1 MPVYGRHLAFSQPV
15 TLRPFIFSSLHH
27 NRLNNTMS
35 TAWDIDNVHL
45 FLQAYMGKHTVL
57 TFAYSDP
64 TKCDYKFF
72 DCLSHRGAITE
83 VEVDG
88 APLAYRVDLTLLH
101 QSTDKEIHLERNDAF
116 YELSCPK
123 QPPTY
128 RSLAAPGA
136 LPCLQAAAPPDDSV
150 QLTDFSRQSAKR
162 QKTTPAPQGTPKF
175 RMFTRAGIQVCTKDL
190 IQQCY
195 CVQHPENE
203 SSLGVFI
210 DLKRCMA
217 AAQRAHKDQQH
228 GAPTLALSCDTD
240 LLAAAILKVEKNGIK
255 LVTPEN
261 QYVWLGMHSASPWQ
275 KIDGGRGHEL
285 VTRRTRSVV
294 IKSFEVADTS
304 SGCMNAAARPVDVL
318 ELKAVVVETGMCFA
332 YGAVGPAYEVA
343 MLALATAHVTM
354 MG

>member
-1 MPVYGRHLAFSQPV
+1 MPVDERPLASSQPV
-15 TLRPFIFSSLHH
+15 ALRPFIFSSLHH
-27 NRLNNTMS
+27 NRLNNAMS
-35 TAWDIDNVHL
+35 TAWDIDNVNL

-101 QSTDKEIHLERNDAF
+101 QSTDKELQLQRNDAF
-116 YELSCPK
+116 YELSY
-123 QPPTY
+123 PTY
-128 RSLAAPGA
+128 RSLAASFAP
-136 LPCLQAAAPPDDSV
+136 PCLQAAAPPDDSV
-150 QLTDFSRQSAKR
+150 QLTDFSQQSAKR
-162 QKTTPAPQGTPKF
+162 QKTTPAPQGTPMC
-175 RMFTRAGIQVCTKDL
+175 RMFTRAGIQVCTKDKVRK
-190 IQQCY
+190 CY
-195 CVQHPENE
+195 HVYHPENE
-203 SSLGVFI
+203 SSVGEFI

-217 AAQRAHKDQQH
+217 AAQRAHKGQRH

-240 LLAAAILKVEKNGIK
+240 LLAAAILKVEKKGIK
-255 LVTPEN
+255 LVTPDN

-285 VTRRTRSVV
+285 VTRQARSVV
-294 IKSFEVADTS
+294 IKSFEAADDS
-304 SGCMNAAARPVDVL
+304 PGCMNAAARPVDVL
-318 ELKAVVVETGMCFA
+318 ELKAVVVNLGKT
-332 YGAVGPAYEVA
+332 PAYEVA